1 MLTFNISTAHNAR
14 TQGMS
19 KYLVGTSLCGGHNL
33 SLWLGLLA
41 WIGLAKVPKYVED
54 QSSRS
59 HTVQRPCDHVDVAKK
74 MNVSGYNMMKLS
86 KKSCEEINCRE
97 RAVVSNFHPAK
108 SKKKTPKWGPLKCSS
123 TLLNKCA
130 HCAWTQANRWWQTWT
145 GTTDI
150 VRYSEELLI
159 HINRPAHTHRFATST
174 KKTNFSY

>member
-1 MLTFNISTAHNAR
+1 M
-14 TQGMS
+14 
-19 KYLVGTSLCGGHNL
+19 GGNNL

-54 QSSRS
+54 QSSCS
-59 HTVQRPCDHVDVAKK
+59 HTVRRPCDHVDVAKK

-97 RAVVSNFHPAK
+97 RAVVSNFQQNR
-108 SKKKTPKWGPLKCSS
+108 KKKTPKWGPLKCSS
-123 TLLNKCA
+123 TLLNNCA
-130 HCAWTQANRWWQTWT
+130 HCAWIQANRWWQTWT

-159 HINRPAHTHRFATST
+159 HINRPTPIDLQQVRKRLFFLSKVEFAAVGTFFLTNRFLFLRIFVSM
-174 KKTNFSY
+174 